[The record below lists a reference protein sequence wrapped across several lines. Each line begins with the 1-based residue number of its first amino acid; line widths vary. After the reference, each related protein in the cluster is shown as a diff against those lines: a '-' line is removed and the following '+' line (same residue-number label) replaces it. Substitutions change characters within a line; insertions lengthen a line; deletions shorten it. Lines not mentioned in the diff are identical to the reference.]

1 MVEKMSHPTVS
12 QISDLALKL
21 ETGRARAACAF
32 QVTIFTF
39 YRIFD
44 MPLRF
49 KGFKGYKGTST
60 FITLVNDYIC
70 KTVNHVVV
78 RGY

>member
-1 MVEKMSHPTVS
+1 MSHPTVS

-21 ETGRARAACAF
+21 EAGRSRAACAF

-78 RGY
+78 RG